1 MTDTRT
7 VIELLN
13 PPSRDEKAWNLF
25 TQSERQ
31 YSLNEAKKSL
41 FNTAR
46 DCYGGALESRMVA
59 RMETEGRDL
68 TDEETKAEVEYILET
83 IDYSGREPKDIAQV
97 KKACKYVLKKYQEV
111 DR

>member
-1 MTDTRT
+1 MT
-7 VIELLN
+7 
-13 PPSRDEKAWNLF
+13 
-25 TQSERQ
+25 
-31 YSLNEAKKSL
+31 L
-41 FNTAR
+41 FNIAR
-46 DCYGGALESRMVA
+46 DCYGGALEARMVA

-68 TDEETKAEVEYILET
+68 TNEETKSEVEYVLET